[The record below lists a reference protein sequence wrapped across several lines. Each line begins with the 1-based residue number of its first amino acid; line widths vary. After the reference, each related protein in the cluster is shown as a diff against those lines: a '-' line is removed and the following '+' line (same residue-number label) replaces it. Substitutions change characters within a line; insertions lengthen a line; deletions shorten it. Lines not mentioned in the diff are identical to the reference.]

1 VHRTAL
7 CIDMLAIVP
16 IVLAALAAPP
26 PAFVQAVAQR
36 LATTHMHVVDWWA
49 DDLDGDHVLE
59 SIALVCDTYGEY
71 IVQRGNQLLEMPA
84 AIDGRNPCPDAT
96 APAWH
101 VEHRGTIAV
110 TQAVHHGSVSE
121 SYAIRDGKLVELRL
135 HSDSFEVGS
144 DGNTGEV
151 EDVDYEALR
160 WSSSVTRP
168 NHNATV
174 TSGPLVLVTDDV
186 RRGTT
191 IIGATTI
198 AATRDDDHGAIV
210 LHVHA
215 DRELTIRSAKAVHL
229 ARGDSELQVDASG
242 ELDVVAGGATIHVR
256 FQPVDGNA
264 SYPAATP

>member
-1 VHRTAL
+1 
-7 CIDMLAIVP
+7 MLAIVP
-16 IVLAALAAPP
+16 IVLGALAAPP

-71 IVQRGNQLLEMPA
+71 IVQRGNELLEMPA
-84 AIDGRNPCPDAT
+84 AIDGRNPCPDVT
-96 APAWH
+96 TPAWH

-121 SYAIRDGKLVELRL
+121 TYAIRDGKLVELRL
-135 HSDSFEVGS
+135 HADGFEVGS

-160 WSSSVTRP
+160 WSTSVTQP
-168 NHNATV
+168 NHNTTA
-174 TSGPLVLVTDDV
+174 TSGPLVIVTDDV
-186 RRGTT
+186 RRATT

-198 AATRDDDHGAIV
+198 AATRDDEHGGYI

-215 DRELTIRSAKAVHL
+215 DRELSFRAEQSVHL
-229 ARGDSELQVDASG
+229 ARGDSELRTDQYG
-242 ELDVVAGGATIHVR
+242 ELDVATTGRVIHVH
-256 FQPVDGNA
+256 FQPIGDDA
-264 SYPAATP
+264 RYPTPTP